1 MGRAGRGGGGGGSRG
16 GGFGGSRG
24 FGSHSGG
31 FSSHRSSY
39 SGGSSHRSSYSG
51 SSSHRS
57 SYSSGSRYS
66 GSSYHRH
73 YNGGPS
79 FFYFGGTRFSGNSYS
94 GGYSNTPKKS
104 GLSGWKIFWIIL
116 LGLIILAS
124 MLPKSFANN
133 IINEKTITKSTV
145 NRQRLDSS
153 YTKSDFWF
161 RDELGWITSPA
172 TLNRGLQHFYDKTG
186 VQPFLYITDDV
197 GSSGYATDEQLEE
210 FGNQVYDKYFEDEC
224 HLVVVFYEKDG
235 KYRSFYV
242 TGTEAKT
249 VIDSEAG
256 EILLDY
262 IDHYYYSNYEES
274 EFFSRSFSEAA
285 DRIMRVTPNYRAVVF
300 IFALILL
307 IIILLFVWWKKRKK
321 QKLDEMK
328 QAKDILDSDLNEFG
342 GADYTGAGSV
352 SEAEALKKKYDK

>member
-31 FSSHRSSY
+31 SSHRSSF
-39 SGGSSHRSSYSG
+39 SSSSRSG
-51 SSSHRS
+51 S
-57 SYSSGSRYS
+57 
-66 GSSYHRH
+66 YHSH
-73 YNGGPS
+73 YNSGPR
-79 FFYFGGTRFSGNSYS
+79 FYYFGGTRYSGSSYS

-104 GLSGWKIFWIIL
+104 GMSVWKIFWIVIFIL
-116 LGLIILAS
+116 LIACGAL
-124 MLPKSFANN
+124 
-133 IINEKTITKSTV
+133 EKLSSRLGDLGSTGSSSITRSTV
-145 NRQRLDSS
+145 NRQRLDSD
-153 YTKSDFWF
+153 YTKSDVWY
-161 RDELGWITSPA
+161 RDDLGWITSPT
-172 TLNRGLQHFYDKTG
+172 TLHKGLQHFYEKTG

-197 GSSGYATDEQLEE
+197 GTSGYATDAQLEK
-210 FGNQVYDKYFEDEC
+210 FGNEVYDKYFDDEC
-224 HLVVVFYEKDG
+224 HLVVVFYEKDQ

-285 DRIMRVTPNYRAVVF
+285 DRIMRVTPNYRAVIF
-300 IFALILL
+300 IFLLILV
-307 IIILLFVWWKKRKK
+307 IVILLFRWWKKKKK

-342 GADYTGAGSV
+342 GADYTGSGSV
-352 SEAEALKKKYDK
+352 NAAEELKKKYDK

>member
-31 FSSHRSSY
+31 SSHRSSF
-39 SGGSSHRSSYSG
+39 SSSSSHRSSFSSGSSHRSSFSSSSRSG
-51 SSSHRS
+51 S
-57 SYSSGSRYS
+57 
-66 GSSYHRH
+66 YHSH
-73 YNGGPS
+73 YNSGPR
-79 FFYFGGTRFSGNSYS
+79 FFYFGGTRYSDSSYS

-104 GLSGWKIFWIIL
+104 GMSGWKIFWLVL
-116 LGLIILAS
+116 LGLIIIAS
-124 MLPKSFANN
+124 MLPENFVNTVV
-133 IINEKTITKSTV
+133 NEKTITKSTV
-145 NRQRLDSS
+145 NRQRLDSD
-153 YTKSDFWF
+153 YTKSDVWY
-161 RDELGWITSPA
+161 RDDLGWITSPT
-172 TLNRGLQHFYDKTG
+172 TLHKGLQHFYDKTG

-197 GSSGYATDEQLEE
+197 GSSGYATDEQLEK
-210 FGNQVYDKYFEDEC
+210 FGNEVYDKYFDDEC

-285 DRIMRVTPNYRAVVF
+285 DRIMRVTPNYRAVIF
-300 IFALILL
+300 IFLLILV
-307 IIILLFVWWKKRKK
+307 IVILLFRWWKKKKK

-342 GADYTGAGSV
+342 GADYTGSGSV
-352 SEAEALKKKYDK
+352 NAAEELKKKYDK

>member
-31 FSSHRSSY
+31 SSHRSSF
-39 SGGSSHRSSYSG
+39 SSSSSHRSSFSSGSSHRSSFSSSSRSG
-51 SSSHRS
+51 S
-57 SYSSGSRYS
+57 
-66 GSSYHRH
+66 YHSH
-73 YNGGPS
+73 YNSGPR
-79 FFYFGGTRFSGNSYS
+79 FFYFGGTRYSDSSYS

-104 GLSGWKIFWIIL
+104 GLSGWKIFWLVL
-116 LGLIILAS
+116 LGLIIISS
-124 MLPKSFANN
+124 MLPKNFVNTVA
-133 IINEKTITKSTV
+133 NEKTITKSTV
-145 NRQRLDSS
+145 NRQRLDSD
-153 YTKSDFWF
+153 YTKSDVWY
-161 RDELGWITSPA
+161 RDDLGWITSPT
-172 TLNRGLQHFYDKTG
+172 TLHKGLQHFYDKTG

-197 GSSGYATDEQLEE
+197 GSSGYATDEQLEK
-210 FGNQVYDKYFEDEC
+210 FGNEVYDKYFDDEC

-285 DRIMRVTPNYRAVVF
+285 DRIMRVTPNYRAVIF
-300 IFALILL
+300 IFLLILV
-307 IIILLFVWWKKRKK
+307 IVILLFRWWKKKKK

-342 GADYTGAGSV
+342 GADYTGSGSV
-352 SEAEALKKKYDK
+352 NAAEELKKKYDK